1 MKIYKENSSNKFIK
15 ISEKDFNQIIY
26 DIENLCDNLHSYC
39 TSNEAYNSLLKGVD
53 KEGR

>member
-1 MKIYKENSSNKFIK
+1 MKIYKETSSDKFIK
-15 ISEKDFNQIIY
+15 ISKDDYDNIIF

-39 TSNEAYNSLLKGVD
+39 TSNVAYNSLFKGVD